1 MKKLSVLLLTVCLI
15 IVGAQNQWADSSFK
29 FPKMIKFKLFK
40 NDTIVGGCQ
49 FSYEEKTNKEGISY
63 LNMRNFEGIGFTSQE
78 WLATYIFAKDSS
90 IYADFIMKGKK
101 AISEIRLKE
110 DALGFDG
117 KKGKIFLYK
126 DLESPDEMQTEIFTE
141 YRVIDLLSMFFVVSK
156 KVASGKKEVEKFNF
170 LIDKSTKIVDMVP
183 MMGEKVPFEGKEVDA
198 NVFSFT
204 YHDLEIFR
212 VKVFKDKNG
221 FCFPVSVKIVTD
233 FTGSGQ
239 SIELRADKVQE

>member
-1 MKKLSVLLLTVCLI
+1 MKRLI
-15 IVGAQNQWADSSFK
+15 FLMVIVFTIVSFAQSRAGDSFK
-29 FPKMIKFKLFK
+29 FPKMIKFKLLK
-40 NDTIVGGCQ
+40 NDTIMGGCQ
-49 FSYEEKTNKEGISY
+49 FSYEEKTNIEGISY

-101 AISEIRLKE
+101 TISEIRLKE
-110 DALGFDG
+110 EALGFDG
-117 KKGKIFLYK
+117 KKGKIFIYK
-126 DLESPDEMQTEIFTE
+126 DLESPNEMQTEIFTE
-141 YRVIDLLSMFFVVSK
+141 YTVIDLLSMFFVVSK

-183 MMGEKVPFEGKEVDA
+183 MLEEKAPFEGKEVHTH
-198 NVFSFT
+198 VFSFT

-212 VKVFKDKNG
+212 VKIFKEKNG